1 MQRPYYISAGKIYL
15 FPMRSRLYAILS
27 ILLFGILYCY
37 TAIGVFILLI
47 LALLHMKGPIRII
60 CQLWARSV
68 FLILG
73 KKFSVTGEE
82 NIDRKKRYIL
92 LANHG
97 SLFDI
102 VAIMSFYS
110 GISWFGH
117 ERLLKI
123 PLFGQ
128 ILRMTDYIP
137 FKEPNYR
144 NTKKMIDQLVHNS
157 GYQTVA
163 IFPEGTRTLN
173 GKINQFYRGF
183 IYLFRT
189 RDIEILPVTLNGFY
203 DLKPKNRFFI
213 NFDSKLD
220 VIIHKPIKR
229 EDLIGKNDCEII
241 ETVRNVIESAYH

>member
-1 MQRPYYISAGKIYL
+1 
-15 FPMRSRLYAILS
+15 MRSRFFAILS
-27 ILLFGILYCY
+27 ILLFGILYFY
-37 TAIGVFILLI
+37 TAVGVIIILI
-47 LALLHMKGPIRII
+47 LAFLHLKRLVCFLLQI
-60 CQLWARSV
+60 WAKSV
-68 FLILG
+68 FFILG
-73 KKFSVTGEE
+73 KRFRIYGKG
-82 NIDRKKRYIL
+82 NIDRDKKYIL
-92 LANHG
+92 VSNHG

-137 FKEPNYR
+137 FREPNYR
-144 NTKKMIDQLVHNS
+144 NTKKMINQLVHNS

-183 IYLFRT
+183 IYLFRS
-189 RDIEILPVTLNGFY
+189 RDIDILPVTLNGFY
-203 DLKPKNRFFI
+203 DLKPKNRFYI
-213 NFDSKLD
+213 NFDSKLEI
-220 VIIHKPIKR
+220 IIHKPIKK
-229 EDLIGKNDCEII
+229 EELIGKNDWEII
-241 ETVRNVIESAYH
+241 ETIRNVIESAYR

>member
-1 MQRPYYISAGKIYL
+1 
-15 FPMRSRLYAILS
+15 MRSRIFALLS

-37 TAIGVFILLI
+37 TAVGVLIILI
-47 LALLHMKGPIRII
+47 FALLHMKAPIRFLS
-60 CQLWARSV
+60 QMWAKSV

-73 KKFSVTGEE
+73 KKFTVIGKE
-82 NIDRKKRYIL
+82 NIDKEKKYIL

-117 ERLLKI
+117 ERLLKV
-123 PLFGQ
+123 PVFGR
-128 ILRMTDYIP
+128 ILQMTDYIP
-137 FKEPNYR
+137 FKEPTYR
-144 NTKKMIDQLVHNS
+144 NTKKMIQQLVHNS
-157 GYQTVA
+157 ANQTVA

-173 GKINQFYRGF
+173 GKISHFYRGF

-189 RDIEILPVTLNGFY
+189 RELEILPVTLNGFY
-203 DLKPKNRFFI
+203 NLKPKNRFYI

-220 VIIHKPIKR
+220 ITIHKPIKR
-229 EDLIGKNDCEII
+229 EELTGKSDIEII
-241 ETVRNVIESAYH
+241 ETVRNIIESAYSSS

>member
-1 MQRPYYISAGKIYL
+1 
-15 FPMRSRLYAILS
+15 MRSRLYAVLS

-37 TAIGVFILLI
+37 TAVGVFIILI
-47 LALLHMKGPIRII
+47 FAFLRMKGPIRFLT
-60 CQLWARSV
+60 QLWAKSV

-73 KKFSVTGEE
+73 KKFRVCGKE
-82 NIDRKKRYIL
+82 NINKDKRYIL
-92 LANHG
+92 VANHG

-110 GISWFGH
+110 GVSWFGH
-117 ERLLKI
+117 ERLLKV
-123 PLFGQ
+123 PLFGK
-128 ILRMTDYIP
+128 ILQMTDYIP
-137 FKEPNYR
+137 FKEPTYR
-144 NTKKMIDQLVHNS
+144 NTKQMIHQLVQNS
-157 GYQTVA
+157 KFQTVA

-203 DLKPKNRFFI
+203 NLKPKNRFYI

-220 VIIHKPIKR
+220 VVIHKPIRK
-229 EDLIGKNDCEII
+229 EELAGKNDFQII
-241 ETVRNVIESAYH
+241 EKVKSVIESAYH

>member
-1 MQRPYYISAGKIYL
+1 
-15 FPMRSRLYAILS
+15 MRSRLYAVIS
-27 ILLFGILYCY
+27 IILFGILYIY
-37 TAIGVFILLI
+37 TAIVVFIILI
-47 LALLHMKGPIRII
+47 FGLLHLMGPIRVLSQI
-60 CQLWARSV
+60 WAKSV

-73 KKFSVTGEE
+73 KKFTIIGKE
-82 NIDRKKRYIL
+82 NINKEKRYIL

-110 GISWFGH
+110 GICWFGH
-117 ERLLKI
+117 ERLLKV
-123 PLFGQ
+123 PVFGK
-128 ILRMTDYIP
+128 ILKMTDYIP
-137 FKEPNYR
+137 FKDPTYR
-144 NTKKMIDQLVHNS
+144 NTKKMIEQLVHNS
-157 GYQTVA
+157 EYQTIA

-189 RDIEILPVTLNGFY
+189 REVEILPVTLNGFY
-203 DLKPKNRFFI
+203 NLKPKNRFYI

-229 EDLIGKNDCEII
+229 EELLGKKKEKWLW
-241 ETVRNVIESAYH
+241 YKL